1 MKIRGISLDTV
12 NKQASIYA
20 NYTPGDVETL
30 ENLNPED
37 DYVLMPTKEVQ
48 ALVSVV
54 EDNICGDVNCNC
66 DECEYLENCNGCD
79 GCVEEYP
86 EPLFGGAYYD
96 TEGNFIY
103 IEKVIYNAPK
113 TIVFWNDG
121 TKTSSTC
128 GEHDSYN
135 PEMGLAL
142 AVLKKITSNEFTV
155 RTLHDWVP
163 ANKAGG
169 MVTKETV
176 TLKEV
181 RKSHRN

>member
-1 MKIRGISLDTV
+1 MKIKGINLDAV
-12 NKQASIYA
+12 SKQASIYA
-20 NYTPGDVETL
+20 SYTLGDTETL
-30 ENLNPED
+30 EDVNVDED
-37 DYVLMPTKEVQ
+37 YMLMPTKEVQ
-48 ALVSVV
+48 ALVDAV
-54 EDNICGDVNCNC
+54 EDNIYGNVNCNC
-66 DECEYLENCNGCD
+66 DECEYLEDCDGCD

-96 TEGNFIY
+96 TEGNFTY
-103 IEKVIYNAPK
+103 IEKVIYDAPR

-121 TKTSSTC
+121 TKTSSMC

-142 AVLKKITSNEFTV
+142 AVLKKITSSEFTV

-163 ANKAGG
+163 TDTSVGG
-169 MVTKETV
+169 LPIKTTR

-181 RKSHRN
+181 RKEHR

>member
-1 MKIRGISLDTV
+1 MKIKGINLDAV
-12 NKQASIYA
+12 NKQVSICA
-20 NYTPGDVETL
+20 DYTLGDIETL
-30 ENLNPED
+30 EDVSVDED
-37 DYVLMPTKEVQ
+37 YTLMPTKEVQ
-48 ALVSVV
+48 ALVDAV
-54 EDNICGDVNCNC
+54 EDNIQCNVECNC
-66 DECEYLENCNGCD
+66 DECEYLEYCDGCD

-96 TEGNFIY
+96 NGGNFIY
-103 IEKVIYNAPK
+103 IEKVMYNAPK

-142 AVLKKITSNEFTV
+142 AVLKKITSNEFAV

-163 ANKAGG
+163 TNSNT
-169 MVTKETV
+169 TKV
-176 TLKEV
+176 VRTLKDV
-181 RKSHRN
+181 RKDRKE